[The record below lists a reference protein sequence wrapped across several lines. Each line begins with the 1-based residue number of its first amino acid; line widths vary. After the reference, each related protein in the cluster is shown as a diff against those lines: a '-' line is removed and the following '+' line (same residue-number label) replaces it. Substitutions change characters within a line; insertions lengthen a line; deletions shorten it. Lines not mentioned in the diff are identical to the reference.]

1 MLSGVCGIRLRVRL
15 ICRRPFE
22 PVGSCQRR
30 ESDNADMY
38 ALCLCKVHF
47 YIFGKGL
54 KQMNQQHELIN
65 DIYQFMKDH
74 PSTEDGFNELA
85 LRLFS
90 YQFQSNL
97 PYRTFCMQKGK
108 TPRMVKTWRDI
119 PAVPINAFKEVT
131 LSCAD
136 YEKAEAVFMTSG
148 TTKGVR
154 GRHYHPT
161 LHIYDQS
168 MIVNFKQRFMRDT
181 EKIRMGVLFPTESA
195 MPNSSLAHYL
205 SLAMQEFGTM
215 DSHYLINDNGVEME
229 RLLDELARAQE
240 TGEPYALVGA
250 SYSFVHMLEKLEIT
264 GKRFS
269 LPKGSKILDTGG
281 FKNQSKELE
290 LDEFYQLLSEFL
302 GVDRSQCINMY
313 GMTELSTQFYDNG
326 NQKIPS
332 IKSGPNWIRSRV
344 INPLTGEE
352 VPKGERGVLVHCDLA
367 NFNSVTTILTED
379 VGVEVD
385 GGFLLLGRV
394 QGTQAKGCS
403 IAVEEFLQAQKGVSP

>member
-1 MLSGVCGIRLRVRL
+1 
-15 ICRRPFE
+15 
-22 PVGSCQRR
+22 
-30 ESDNADMY
+30 
-38 ALCLCKVHF
+38 
-47 YIFGKGL
+47 
-54 KQMNQQHELIN
+54 MNQQQELIE
-65 DIYQFMKDH
+65 DILQFMQEN
-74 PSTEDGFNELA
+74 PSTEDAFNELA

-90 YQFQSNL
+90 YQYQYNL

-131 LSCAD
+131 LSCTD

-148 TTKGVR
+148 TTKRVR
-154 GRHYHPT
+154 GKHYHPT

-168 MIVNFKQRFMRDT
+168 MILNFKQRFMRDT
-181 EKIRMGVLFPTESA
+181 EKIRMGVLFPTESG

-205 SLAMQEFGTM
+205 ALGMKEFGTE
-215 DSHYLINDNGVEME
+215 DSHYLINESGVDMD
-229 RLLDELARAQE
+229 RLLDELARAEE

-250 SYSFVHMLEKLEIT
+250 SYSFVHMLEKLESM

-302 GVDRSQCINMY
+302 GVNRSECINMY

-326 NQKIPS
+326 NEDVPS
-332 IKSGPNWIRSRV
+332 IKSGPNWIRSRMT
-344 INPLTGEE
+344 NPLTGEE
-352 VPKGERGVLVHCDLA
+352 VPAGERGVLVHCDLA

-385 GGFLLLGRV
+385 NGFLLLGRV

-403 IAVEEFLQAQKGVSP
+403 IAVEEFLKAAKGVSQ